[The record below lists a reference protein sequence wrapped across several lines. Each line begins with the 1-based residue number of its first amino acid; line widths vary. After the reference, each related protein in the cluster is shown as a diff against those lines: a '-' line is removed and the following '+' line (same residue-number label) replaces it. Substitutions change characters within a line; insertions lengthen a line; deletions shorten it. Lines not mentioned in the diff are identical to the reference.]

1 MKVIGC
7 LGVWSGGGWE
17 LKQSAWLMIHWEWL
31 TGLIEKVWGLMN
43 CRNCRLQQYI
53 HYCTR
58 WRQVEDRGWHTVSK
72 WDEVEL
78 SLCFQVL
85 HTPYSM
91 SLKSNPITTTILYS
105 TYSTLL
111 YLSYNIPLNPSSSP
125 IDSIK
130 CTGPPD
136 QLLESQSQALQQPIK
151 LFTIQLNHHHLTQTN
166 KLNQANY

>member
-1 MKVIGC
+1 MCDDWICVLKERIGFKEMKVIGC

-91 SLKSNPITTTILYS
+91 SLKSNPITTTTLHTVLYF
-105 TYSTLL
+105 TYHTTSL
-111 YLSYNIPLNPSSSP
+111 
-125 IDSIK
+125 
-130 CTGPPD
+130 
-136 QLLESQSQALQQPIK
+136 
-151 LFTIQLNHHHLTQTN
+151 LTQVHHPLIRSN
-166 KLNQANY
+166 VLAHRISF